1 MAKDRRAIKVRLEGI
16 HKTRPGMGQSADY
29 QLWLLRS
36 FDLPPLCR
44 EVVVLRE
51 VCGHPVPEIAELL
64 GVRRRVV
71 EKCLRRAQR
80 IQPTEKVDSPES

>member
-1 MAKDRRAIKVRLEGI
+1 MVKDRRAIKVRLEGI
-16 HKTRPGMGQSADY
+16 HKTRPGLEQSADY

-64 GVRRRVV
+64 GVRRSVV

-80 IQPTEKVDSPES
+80 IQPTEKLGSAES

>member
-16 HKTRPGMGQSADY
+16 HKTQPGIEQSAEY

-44 EVVVLRE
+44 EIVVLRE
-51 VCGHPVPEIAELL
+51 VCGHPVGEIAELL
-64 GVRRRVV
+64 GVRRSVV
-71 EKCLRRAQR
+71 EKSLRRAQR
-80 IQPTEKVDSPES
+80 LQSTEKVDLTES

>member
-1 MAKDRRAIKVRLEGI
+1 MAKDRRAIQVRLEGMQ
-16 HKTRPGMGQSADY
+16 KTQPGIEQSAEY

-44 EVVVLRE
+44 EILVLRE

-64 GVRRRVV
+64 GVRRSVV

-80 IQPTEKVDSPES
+80 IQSTEKVGATES